1 MFPGLAVRGTAP
13 SWQGAGVH
21 AGLVVTVVVLALL
34 TALAGAVAAV
44 RNRPPGRIVLAAAA
58 LAEVALLVQSAVAL
72 IAVAGGERPP
82 QTATT
87 VAYLLGI
94 LVVLPLAAAWALVER
109 TRWSGAVIAVGA
121 LAVTVMTAR
130 VDQIW
135 RGVGA

>member
-1 MFPGLAVRGTAP
+1 
-13 SWQGAGVH
+13 VH
-21 AGLVVTVVVLALL
+21 SGLVVTVVVVALL

-44 RNRPPGRIVLAAAA
+44 RNRPPGRVVLGVAA
-58 LAEVALLVQSAVAL
+58 LAELAVLVQSIVAL
-72 IAVAGGERPP
+72 VAIAGGERPP
-82 QTATT
+82 GTATS

-121 LAVTVMTAR
+121 LAVAVMTVR

-135 RGVGA
+135 RGVGG